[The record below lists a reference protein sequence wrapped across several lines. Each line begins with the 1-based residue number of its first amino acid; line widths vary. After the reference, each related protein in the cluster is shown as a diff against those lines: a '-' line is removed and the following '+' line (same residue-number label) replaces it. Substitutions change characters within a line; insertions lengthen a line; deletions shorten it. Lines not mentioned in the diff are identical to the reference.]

1 MSYPFWDVGVGYGVL
16 MAAIAIIHVFVS
28 HFAIGGGLYL
38 VIAETAARRDNDTRR
53 LDHIASLSKFFILV
67 TVVFGALTGVGIW
80 FIIGLLNPA
89 ATEVLIHNFVWG
101 WAIEWTFFIVEICA
115 AILYYY
121 GWKFM
126 SAKNHLAIGWIYF
139 VAAWLS
145 LAVID
150 GILSFMLTPGG
161 WLKTG
166 DFWQGFLN
174 PTYFS
179 SLVFRTG
186 ICVMLAGLY
195 SMLVASRERDPEFR
209 GRLVRYD
216 ALWALAGIAILVP
229 SWFWFRGSIPADVT
243 ASVAQRLPMP
253 SASVAVGLRFLVAL
267 TVLVLVFGLMIPRRM
282 HVVVAL
288 VMMVLGLGFFSGFE
302 FMRESTRKPYVIYG
316 FMYGNGVEV
325 SKAPEYQSAG
335 MLPSIEF
342 RSGDDGADL
351 FNRACRSCHTINGY
365 KPLAPVFNGT
375 DARFIFGV
383 VTGIKGMHANM
394 PPFAG
399 NAEEAELIAG
409 YIWKHVDQ
417 RPFEQVYPLTGAEL
431 GHKVYEVRCG
441 RCHVPGGY
449 QDNMQSLAG
458 LQDDDINEILDNGS
472 DYDESMPNFT
482 GSDAER
488 AALITWIKSLPAG
501 GAK

>member
-1 MSYPFWDVGVGYGVL
+1 MNYPFWDVGIGYGVL

-38 VIAETAARRDNDTRR
+38 VIAETAARRDNDARR
-53 LDHIASLSKFFILV
+53 LAHIASLSKFFILV

-121 GWKFM
+121 GWRFM
-126 SAKNHLAIGWIYF
+126 SARNHLAIGWIYF
-139 VAAWLS
+139 IAAWLS

-150 GILSFMLTPGG
+150 GILSFMLTPGR
-161 WLKTG
+161 WLETG
-166 DFWQGFLN
+166 DFWHGFLN
-174 PTYFS
+174 PTYYS
-179 SLVFRTG
+179 SLVLRTG

-195 SMLVASRERDPEFR
+195 SMLVASREKDADFR

-216 ALWALAGIAILVP
+216 AVWALVGIAIMVP
-229 SWFWFRGSIPADVT
+229 SWYWFRATVPADMAAT
-243 ASVAQRLPMP
+243 IAQRLTMP
-253 SASVAVGLRFLVAL
+253 AASAMTGTRFLFAL
-267 TVLVLVFGLMIPRRM
+267 TALVIVFGLLIPRRM
-282 HVVVAL
+282 HITVAL
-288 VMMVLGLGFFSGFE
+288 VIMVLGLGVFSGFE
-302 FMRESTRKPYVIYG
+302 FTRESMRKPYVIHG
-316 FMYGNGVEV
+316 FMYGNAVEV
-325 SKAPEYQSAG
+325 SKMPEYQSAG

-351 FNRACRSCHTINGY
+351 FHHACRSCHTIDGY

-375 DARFIFGV
+375 DPGFVA
-383 VTGIKGMHANM
+383 GIVAGTAAMHANM

-399 NAEEAELIAG
+399 TEEEAGLIG
-409 YIWKHVDQ
+409 DYIWKRVDQ
-417 RPFEQVYPLTGAEL
+417 RPFEQVYPLTGTEL
-431 GHKVYEVRCG
+431 GRKVFDVRCG

-449 QDNMQSLAG
+449 QDNIESLTG
-458 LQDDDINEILDNGS
+458 LEDADIDDILDNGP
-472 DYDESMPNFT
+472 DYGDGMPTFT

-488 AALITWIKSLPAG
+488 AALVAWIRTLPEG